1 WIASVASFFVGV
13 LSALF
18 FPNIPFLLQLGLM
31 LIVVWVIVIV
41 GFRPVDEAKWVSN
54 TAAIVKLIL
63 AGGLILCAGFF
74 LVTNGKPAN
83 AFTWADMKPSFDQS
97 LTYLPALIYNFLGL
111 EAMLTLAG
119 HMKNPGK
126 DIPKAVITN
135 SILVASLYII
145 TTLTLL
151 ILIPTGNLNIVS
163 GIIDGFKVAI
173 GSTLIGQIIIIVL
186 GVAFLFTVVAQTASW
201 LVAASRMAAAASDDG
216 ELPKLF
222 GKRAKGH
229 DAPIG
234 ALILIGIVGT
244 ALIVLYGA
252 MASSAEDLFWTLF
265 SFVSV
270 VYILPF
276 LINYQ
281 GYLKLRKT
289 DKETVRPFV
298 FPGPPIFAWFFA
310 HFAQLLLVFII
321 MLFFWVPGVPLDW
334 VTIIMLGAGVIIS
347 LVLGEYLT
355 RNSLKKTDV
364 KK

>member
-1 WIASVASFFVGV
+1 MGKTKGLKGFDVFLGMICILFFLDTCAPMAAMGVTAITWAIIITLIFYIPSGLITAELGAAYPDDGGMYSWVKRAYGKRMGARVSWLYWLNNAIWIASVASFFVGV

-151 ILIPTGNLNIVS
+151 
-163 GIIDGFKVAI
+163 
-173 GSTLIGQIIIIVL
+173 
-186 GVAFLFTVVAQTASW
+186 
-201 LVAASRMAAAASDDG
+201 
-216 ELPKLF
+216 
-222 GKRAKGH
+222 
-229 DAPIG
+229 
-234 ALILIGIVGT
+234 
-244 ALIVLYGA
+244 
-252 MASSAEDLFWTLF
+252 
-265 SFVSV
+265 
-270 VYILPF
+270 
-276 LINYQ
+276 
-281 GYLKLRKT
+281 
-289 DKETVRPFV
+289 
-298 FPGPPIFAWFFA
+298 
-310 HFAQLLLVFII
+310 
-321 MLFFWVPGVPLDW
+321 
-334 VTIIMLGAGVIIS
+334 
-347 LVLGEYLT
+347 
-355 RNSLKKTDV
+355 
-364 KK
+364 